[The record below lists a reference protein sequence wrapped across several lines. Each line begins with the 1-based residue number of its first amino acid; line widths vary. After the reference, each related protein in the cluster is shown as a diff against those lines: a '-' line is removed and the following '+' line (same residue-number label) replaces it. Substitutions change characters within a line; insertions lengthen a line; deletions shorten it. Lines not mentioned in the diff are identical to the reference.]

1 MFTGAAPG
9 FRWRFIRATNR
20 RKSSATHSHGSTIGR
35 SMLQALIAG
44 VVLIILG
51 LVTGQ
56 SPLWLIGIAVIAGG
70 LIRWFFISGRHSK
83 L

>member
-1 MFTGAAPG
+1 
-9 FRWRFIRATNR
+9 
-20 RKSSATHSHGSTIGR
+20 
-35 SMLQALIAG
+35 MLQALIAG

-56 SPLWLIGIAVIAGG
+56 SPLWVIGIAVLAGG